1 MGVLSRIFG
10 RGSTAP
16 VRADDARVEPEL
28 VKKANDTS
36 ADALLWQDNFL
47 SVPSVTGIQINQST
61 ALNASAVMACV
72 TMLAE
77 DVAKLT
83 PRIWRKKPDGSRTEA
98 TDHYLYELLYR
109 PNDWQNWF
117 EFCEQMQCSLI
128 MRGNAFAV
136 IARNGRGLPVKLIPV
151 NADWVSLWET
161 PDGDL
166 FYRVTPQGLHLMAE
180 LRDQPFLIPFADML
194 HVRGFSMNGLLGVSR
209 IVLARE
215 AIGLFLAQEQQAAR
229 WMANSARPSGY
240 LTTEAKL
247 TPEGAARMAAD
258 WRASVTGIRNTGSTP
273 VLEQGVKW
281 QGMSLTAS
289 DLEFIA
295 ARQFQLQEIA
305 RIFRIPPHMIGEL
318 SRSTNNNITQQGQ
331 EYVNYTI
338 SSYTR
343 RWEMKLDTT
352 FDLRREGL
360 EVDFDMSELLR
371 ADLTSRMNIYRTGIM
386 SMVMTPDEARIDAG
400 LPPMGG
406 DAAKLQFP
414 ANMARDG
421 SQSTGTAPDDAG
433 RPPADQPKD

>member
-10 RGSTAP
+10 RGSTPP
-16 VRADDARVEPEL
+16 VRAEDARVEPTL
-28 VKKANDTS
+28 VAKSNDTS
-36 ADALLWQDNFL
+36 TDALLWQDNFL

-83 PRIWRKKPDGSRTEA
+83 PRILCRNADGSRTEA
-98 TDHYLYELLYR
+98 KDHYLYELLYR
-109 PNDWQNWF
+109 PNAWQDWL
-117 EFCEQMQCSLI
+117 EFAEQMQCSLI

-151 NADWVSLWET
+151 NADWVALWET
-161 PDGDL
+161 ADGDL

-180 LRDQPFLIPFADML
+180 LRDQPFLIPFEDML

-240 LTTEAKL
+240 LTTDAKL
-247 TPEGAARMAAD
+247 TPEGAARMKAD
-258 WRASVTGIRNTGSTP
+258 WQASAAGIRNTGSTP

-281 QGMSLTAS
+281 QGMSLSAS
-289 DLEFIA
+289 DMEFIA
-295 ARQFQLQEIA
+295 SRQFQLQEIA

-338 SSYTR
+338 SGFTR

-371 ADLTSRMNIYRTGIM
+371 ADLASRMNIYRTGIM